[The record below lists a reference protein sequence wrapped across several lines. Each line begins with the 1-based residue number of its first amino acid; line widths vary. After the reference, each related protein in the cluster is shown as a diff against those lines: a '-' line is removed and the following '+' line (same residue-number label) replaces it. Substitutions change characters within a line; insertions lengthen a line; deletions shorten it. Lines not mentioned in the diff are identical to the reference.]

1 LPILFGM
8 SLTCNLFVLAAVA
21 VACGGFFWLGRGG
34 QESTTPLTEHYHAGK
49 KSASDKVAVVRI
61 DGVLMEGL
69 NGFAEKQIEQA
80 AEDKHVKAVVLRI
93 NSPGGSITSSDDLHR
108 RLIRLRDGVADKG
121 TAAKP
126 LVVSMASMAASGGY
140 YIALPAPTIY
150 AERTTITGS
159 IGVYASFPDVTG
171 LSDKVGVDMT
181 IIKRGA
187 VKASGNPFRKLS
199 DEEYAVWDDMVGHAY
214 DQFLNV
220 VREGR
225 GSKLKAELTAR
236 VIDEDRTVPI
246 DGKDPKTEQATVEKK
261 KVHYTREL
269 ADGGIWTA
277 EQALKYGLIDK
288 VGYLDDA
295 IQEAHDLA
303 KLGDDWKAITYER
316 PSLLSE
322 LLTGGKAQ
330 EPAAALDPARLA
342 DAATPRLW
350 YLAPQSELAGVLK
363 AAGR

>member
-1 LPILFGM
+1 MPLFFGM
-8 SLTCNLFVLAAVA
+8 SLALNLLILIAVA
-21 VACGGFFWLGRGG
+21 IVCGGFLVLSYGK
-34 QESTTPLTEHYHAGK
+34 QESTPSLPEHYYSGK
-49 KSASDKVAVVRI
+49 KSASDKIAIVRI
-61 DGVLMEGL
+61 DGPLVEGFTS
-69 NGFAEKQIEQA
+69 FAEKQIEQA
-80 AEDKHVKAVVLRI
+80 AEDKHVKAVVVRI
-93 NSPGGSITSSDDLHR
+93 NSPGGSITASDDLYR
-108 RLIRLRDGVADKG
+108 RLTRLREGVADKG

-140 YIALPAPTIY
+140 YIAMPAPTLY

-171 LSDKVGVDMT
+171 LSDKIGVDMT

-214 DQFLNV
+214 DGFLNV

-225 GSKLKAELTAR
+225 GNKLKADLTNK
-236 VIDEDRTVPI
+236 VVDEERTVSI
-246 DGKDPKTEQATVEKK
+246 TGKDPKTEQATVEKK

-269 ADGGIWTA
+269 ADGGIWMA
-277 EQALKYGLIDK
+277 DEALKYGLIDK
-288 VGYLDDA
+288 IGYLDDA
-295 IQEAHDLA
+295 VQEAHDQA
-303 KLGDDWKAITYER
+303 NLGADWKAISYER
-316 PSLLSE
+316 PSLLTE
-322 LLTGGKAQ
+322 LLAGSKAQ
-330 EPAAALDPARLA
+330 ESAALDPAKLA

-363 AAGR
+363 AAGH